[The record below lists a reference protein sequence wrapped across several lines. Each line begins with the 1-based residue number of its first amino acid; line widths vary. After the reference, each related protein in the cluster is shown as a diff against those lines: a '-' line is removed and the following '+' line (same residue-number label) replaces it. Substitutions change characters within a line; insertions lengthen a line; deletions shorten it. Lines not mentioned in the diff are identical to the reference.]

1 MMPRPLIALIG
12 GQVCLHACMAGTRMA
27 APLLALEQGHT
38 AWSVGVLLALFAL
51 APVVLSL
58 PAGRLADRHGYH
70 RPVAIGVALS
80 FTGACIALLFQHYA
94 ALCVAALLTGGGT
107 SCALV
112 AIQRTAGRSAGDATQ
127 LKRIFSWLALGPAFS
142 NFMGPFV
149 SGVLID
155 LWGYRAAFAFLALLP
170 LATIWWARQVPK
182 ESPDAADH
190 AKGSVYAAL
199 DLLRFAPLRRLLVVN
214 WTLSTCWDVHTFLV
228 PVLGH
233 GRDLSASAIGSI
245 LGAFSIAAAVVR
257 LVIPL
262 VAHRVQESQ
271 VLLTAMLA
279 TALLFGIYPF
289 TEQAWAMGACSVL
302 LGAALGSVQPMVMS
316 ALHQVTP
323 SHRHGQ
329 ALGLR
334 MMAINVS
341 STAMP
346 LLFGAAGALV
356 GPAFLFWAAAGL
368 VTAGA
373 TVVGR
378 IRDDL
383 ASAVSPSIRDA
394 RHG

>member
-1 MMPRPLIALIG
+1 MMPRPLVALIG

-27 APLLALEQGHT
+27 APLLALDQGYS
-38 AWSVGVLLALFAL
+38 AWSVGVLLALFAV
-51 APVVLSL
+51 APVALSL

-80 FTGACIALLFQHYA
+80 FTGACIAWAFQHYA

-107 SCALV
+107 SFALV
-112 AIQRTAGRSAGDATQ
+112 AIQRTAGRSSHDATQ

-155 LWGYRAAFAFLALLP
+155 LAGFRAAFAFLALLP
-170 LATIWWARQVPK
+170 LATLWWARQVPR
-182 ESPDAADH
+182 DAPRAGTNGD
-190 AKGSVYAAL
+190 ASVLSAL
-199 DLLRFAPLRRLLVVN
+199 DLLGFAPLRRLLIVN
-214 WTLSTCWDVHTFLV
+214 WTLSTCWDVHTFVV

-233 GRDLSASAIGSI
+233 ERGLSASAIGSI
-245 LGAFSIAAAVVR
+245 LGAFSIAATAVR
-257 LVIPL
+257 LVIPV
-262 VAHRVQESQ
+262 VAHRVQEWQ
-271 VLLTAMLA
+271 VLLAAMSA
-279 TALLFGIYPF
+279 TALLFVVYPF
-289 TEQAWAMGACSVL
+289 TQQALTMGLCSVL

-323 SHRHGQ
+323 QHRHGQ

-356 GPAFLFWAAAGL
+356 GAGFLFWAAGSLVVAGTWQ
-368 VTAGA
+368 V
-373 TVVGR
+373 R
-378 IRDDL
+378 
-383 ASAVSPSIRDA
+383 SIRRDLEALLKPTDA
-394 RHG
+394 APPG